1 MNATVSNMW
10 ESYRDQVV
18 PKEASAG
25 QVEDTRNAFY
35 AGVTS
40 IMALM
45 RKIGEDDEIDEEV
58 GGRIMLGLER
68 EVKLFTTQLMA
79 AAMASKIAE
88 ATGAEV
94 SVRVHDVTKP
104 PGSGVH

>member
-18 PKEASAG
+18 PKEASQG

-45 RKIGEDDEIDEEV
+45 RKLGEDDEIDEQV
-58 GGRIMLGLER
+58 GARIMLGLEH

-79 AAMASKIAE
+79 AAMAAQIAK
-88 ATGAEV
+88 ATGAQV
-94 SVRVHDVTKP
+94 NVQVHDVTKP